1 MPIRP
6 DDAHPHPDGE
16 ELLDVDSV
24 VPYLA
29 ARGLVRR
36 RQHAVAVALGG
47 GVSNIVLSVTDGAGG
62 VVVKQSLPRLRVRD
76 EWCAPRERVLTEA
89 DALVLAGT
97 LTPGSVP
104 RVLDR
109 DATRNIIVLER
120 APAGWTDWKSML
132 LAGVVDPPVAERLAL
147 VLASWH
153 AGTSAVELPERFAGT
168 LAFEQLRVSPYYRA
182 VAARLP
188 DVKTPVGAYI
198 EAMARRRICL
208 VHGDFSPKNVLV
220 GNNGA
225 MWVLD
230 FEVAHLGDPA
240 FDLAFLLCHLTLKA
254 LHVPAAA
261 DGLDECA
268 KRFAASYENA
278 VPGPL
283 RPTWSYVLG
292 HVGCLLLA
300 RVDGKSPAEYLTE
313 GERRAARTLGRQLLT
328 GPPDH
333 VAELATA
340 RRSQML

>member
-6 DDAHPHPDGE
+6 DDARPHPADE
-16 ELLDVDSV
+16 ELLDVESV
-24 VPYLA
+24 VPYLV

-36 RQHAVAVALGG
+36 HHHAVAVALSG
-47 GVSNIVLSVTDGAGG
+47 GVSNVVLGVTDGADG

-76 EWCAPRERVLTEA
+76 EWRAPRERVLGEA
-89 DALVLAGT
+89 DALALAAA
-97 LTPGSVP
+97 LTPGAVP
-104 RVLDR
+104 RVLDC
-109 DATRNIIVLER
+109 DVARNIIVLER
-120 APAGWTDWKSML
+120 APAGWIDWKSML
-132 LAGVVDPPVAERLAL
+132 LAGVVDPQVAERLAL

-153 AGTSAVELPERFAGT
+153 TGTSTVPLPERLAGT
-168 LAFEQLRVSPYYRA
+168 LPFEQLRISPYYRT

-188 DVKTPVGAYI
+188 DVKTPVEAYI
-198 EAMARRRICL
+198 EAMTRRRICL

-220 GNNGA
+220 GENGA

-254 LHVPAAA
+254 LHVPVVA
-261 DGLDECA
+261 DALDECA

-278 VPGPL
+278 VPGHL

-292 HVGCLLLA
+292 HLGCLLLA

-313 GERRAARTLGRQLLT
+313 NERRASRALGRQLLAD
-328 GPPDH
+328 PPDH
-333 VAELATA
+333 VAELPVV
-340 RRSQML
+340 RRSRRP